1 MDGRILKTFVM
12 GLLVVFLMT
21 LLGIYYVW
29 QNYRLVQLGGD
40 LATESRV
47 LQSLQAEHE
56 LLEGQYHALRSNRE
70 VVMRAEARLKMKQPS
85 SREIIVVE
93 QKDMASTGA
102 SRRWQ

>member
-12 GLLVVFLMT
+12 GLLIVFLMT
-21 LLGIYYVW
+21 LLGVYYVW

-56 LLEGQYHALRSNRE
+56 LLEGQYHALRSNKE
-70 VVMRAEARLKMKQPS
+70 VMMRAEGRLKMKQPS
-85 SREIIVVE
+85 SRELIVVE
-93 QKDMASTGA
+93 QKDMASAGA
-102 SRRWQ
+102 SGRWQ